1 VDAWAAELSHRTFAG
16 WVAYASVEPFGE
28 ERADLRAG
36 IIASV
41 MANVSRDP
49 KRRPQPFTPQE
60 FMPFLHREPASDD
73 ANNLTLRLRAAF
85 ARLPRA

>member
-1 VDAWAAELSHRTFAG
+1 MSCRMSDRLLKQCMLAGVSTWSDALDSW
-16 WVAYASVEPFGE
+16 
-28 ERADLRAG
+28 G